1 MFGIGVS
8 VEGLDVAFAE
18 ELEAVGEALGIGK
31 RGTFAIGAEKEGLKE
46 EEKFPEGVGCCFM
59 GRGIFDVIVW
69 WESRLEESFEEGM
82 SCLVKGDFVV
92 AFKVWVEIVAEGG
105 GVMLRRLSQVRAGVQ
120 LESGKKDSRMAE
132 LVSAWEWE

>member
-1 MFGIGVS
+1 M
-8 VEGLDVAFAE
+8 
-18 ELEAVGEALGIGK
+18 
-31 RGTFAIGAEKEGLKE
+31 IGAEKEGLKE

-69 WESRLEESFEEGM
+69 RESRLEESFEEGV

-105 GVMLRRLSQVRAGVQ
+105 RGNVEEAQPGEGGGPIGVWKKGFEDGGV
-120 LESGKKDSRMAE
+120 GVGTGVG
-132 LVSAWEWE
+132 VSAVVVVT